1 VVEIYD
7 IVGKE
12 DVDGEPHYWVEWR
25 RGLWCQARLR
35 AQGSKKVE
43 KEHQLAGFGLGWIWL
58 RSFSGFG
65 RNEE

>member
-1 VVEIYD
+1 MVEIYD

-35 AQGSKKVE
+35 AQGRQKGGKGTSTRWLWSRLD
-43 KEHQLAGFGLGWIWL
+43 LA
-58 RSFSGFG
+58 
-65 RNEE
+65 